1 MFNKHITNFFIILTL
16 GMSLLGCSKE
26 YYVVAYNLNDGIW
39 KSKFT
44 PQTSNRVNKKIKLP
58 NGKEIQKNGYIFSGW
73 YTTQTFESGTKI
85 KNTINSNV
93 TKKIDLYAKW
103 NLIDYTITYNLNGG
117 KNNTANPTKYNIE
130 TKSITLAEPKKTGY
144 IFAGWYEKK
153 DFSGKQVT
161 AISKGNT
168 KDINLYAKWNLIDYT
183 ITYNLNGGENNST
196 NPTKYNIETQA
207 TTLSKPKRIG
217 AIFDGW
223 YDNKDFTGNK
233 VTEISKGNTK
243 DINLYAKWN
252 LIDYTIT
259 YNLDGGENNTAN
271 PTKYNIETQVTTL
284 AIPKK
289 TGYTF
294 DGWYKDKNFK
304 EENKLTKITKNHA
317 ENIELHAKWSKL
329 SEEITQ
335 SGDIKVTLNYNTN
348 VEISAINGFLYNIKT
363 KTIEKTHK
371 NKKIALKK
379 DKAIYSEEE
388 VPVGA
393 YIIKIELYDTNNILF
408 NTFADIIYVESK
420 KKTQKE
426 ETLINSKEIYSVNY
440 NTNGGTWNG
449 DFIPTKTHNAN
460 TFVLL
465 PDENEIE
472 RCGGVFK
479 GWYSTKNFVDETKL
493 TYIPFGFTK
502 NIDVYAKW
510 ELIDYTINYNLNGG
524 ENSKSNPVKYNVET
538 GVITLAEAKRV
549 GYTFCGWYENKDF
562 AGDKLSQI
570 LQGSTENID
579 LYAKWALVDYAINYN
594 LNGGENDT
602 ANLKKYNVE
611 TQSRVLAVP
620 KKIGYSFDG
629 WYENKDFIGNKI
641 TEISKGSTK
650 DINLYA
656 KWELID
662 YTISYNLNGGE
673 NDTVNPKKYN
683 VETQLAVL
691 AEPKKTGYTFDGWY
705 ENKDFS
711 GNKITE
717 ISKGSTEDVNLY
729 AKWNLI
735 DYTITYNL
743 NGGENNNANPAK
755 YNVETQET
763 TLAEPKK
770 IGYTFAGW
778 YENTDFTGK
787 QVTEISKGRTKDVN
801 LYAKWNLIDYII
813 TYNLDGGENNNA
825 NPVEYNVE
833 TQTTTL
839 AEPKKVGYTFDGW
852 YENKDFTGDKVSE
865 IKQGTKNLD
874 LYAKWRL
881 VDYTINYNLNGG
893 ENSKSNPVKYN
904 VETGGITLAEAKR
917 VGYTFDGWYENK
929 DFIGDKVSQ
938 IKYGTKNLDLYAKWN
953 LVDYTINYNLNG
965 GENDTANPK
974 KYNVET
980 QSRVLAVPKKVGYSF
995 GGWYA
1000 NKDFTGKQVTEISKG
1015 STKDV
1020 NLYAKWNL
1028 IDYIIT
1034 YNLDGGENNNANP
1047 VEYNVETQATTLAEP
1062 KKTGYIFDGWYESKD
1077 FTGNKVTEIPQG
1089 SIGDIKLYAK
1099 WELINYSITYNTN
1112 GGENASINPISYN
1125 IETEIIKLKNPRR
1138 SGYIF
1143 LGWYKTPDFTDN
1155 KVETIS
1161 CGTSDLILYAK
1172 WCAINYKLIIIVLC
1186 IFILLISTFIILS
1199 KLSIKRKIKE
1209 FEREIKELASKVLEY
1224 GYNFDYLDGALEAYE
1239 KGKKDTDVK
1248 NEINKYTKE
1257 EICFYKQHKVHI
1269 RRCYKKMEKER
1280 DDKAQQKKKSENNKA
1295 DIKEEVD
1302 DKIQDLKRQ
1311 NSGIVKILEE
1321 KESLESLD
1329 FLVDEF
1335 CDKLDFILNNKSFV
1349 PKKSYTK
1356 IKDASELFEKNVY
1369 EKAKSM
1375 DGFSGTGLETKMK
1388 QVKAK
1393 FDEILK

>member
-1 MFNKHITNFFIILTL
+1 M
-16 GMSLLGCSKE
+16 
-26 YYVVAYNLNDGIW
+26 
-39 KSKFT
+39 
-44 PQTSNRVNKKIKLP
+44 
-58 NGKEIQKNGYIFSGW
+58 
-73 YTTQTFESGTKI
+73 
-85 KNTINSNV
+85 
-93 TKKIDLYAKW
+93 
-103 NLIDYTITYNLNGG
+103 
-117 KNNTANPTKYNIE
+117 
-130 TKSITLAEPKKTGY
+130 
-144 IFAGWYEKK
+144 
-153 DFSGKQVT
+153 
-161 AISKGNT
+161 
-168 KDINLYAKWNLIDYT
+168 
-183 ITYNLNGGENNST
+183 
-196 NPTKYNIETQA
+196 
-207 TTLSKPKRIG
+207 
-217 AIFDGW
+217 
-223 YDNKDFTGNK
+223 
-233 VTEISKGNTK
+233 
-243 DINLYAKWN
+243 
-252 LIDYTIT
+252 
-259 YNLDGGENNTAN
+259 
-271 PTKYNIETQVTTL
+271 
-284 AIPKK
+284 
-289 TGYTF
+289 
-294 DGWYKDKNFK
+294 
-304 EENKLTKITKNHA
+304 
-317 ENIELHAKWSKL
+317 
-329 SEEITQ
+329 
-335 SGDIKVTLNYNTN
+335 
-348 VEISAINGFLYNIKT
+348 
-363 KTIEKTHK
+363 
-371 NKKIALKK
+371 
-379 DKAIYSEEE
+379 
-388 VPVGA
+388 
-393 YIIKIELYDTNNILF
+393 
-408 NTFADIIYVESK
+408 
-420 KKTQKE
+420 
-426 ETLINSKEIYSVNY
+426 NY

-743 NGGENNNANPAK
+743 NGGENSSANPTK

-770 IGYTFAGW
+770 TGYIFDGW
-778 YENTDFTGK
+778 YESKDFTGK

-813 TYNLDGGENNNA
+813 TYNLN
-825 NPVEYNVE
+825 
-833 TQTTTL
+833 
-839 AEPKKVGYTFDGW
+839 
-852 YENKDFTGDKVSE
+852 
-865 IKQGTKNLD
+865 
-874 LYAKWRL
+874 
-881 VDYTINYNLNGG
+881 
-893 ENSKSNPVKYN
+893 
-904 VETGGITLAEAKR
+904 
-917 VGYTFDGWYENK
+917 
-929 DFIGDKVSQ
+929 
-938 IKYGTKNLDLYAKWN
+938 
-953 LVDYTINYNLNG
+953 
-965 GENDTANPK
+965 
-974 KYNVET
+974 
-980 QSRVLAVPKKVGYSF
+980 
-995 GGWYA
+995 
-1000 NKDFTGKQVTEISKG
+1000 
-1015 STKDV
+1015 
-1020 NLYAKWNL
+1020 
-1028 IDYIIT
+1028 
-1034 YNLDGGENNNANP
+1034 GGENNNANP

-1077 FTGNKVTEIPQG
+1077 FTGNKVTEISKGSAEDVNLYAKYLYAKWQANTYTITLNNEKTLEINVTYNSELPEVSIPKQKKGYYFTGYYTQINGIEHQYYNEQGKGIKKWDIPNNAILYAKSKLSEYIISYELNKGQNASVNPLKYTVNTETIVLEVPKFRGRKFLGWYTTNDFIGNRVTEIPQG

-1155 KVETIS
+1155 KIETIS

-1199 KLSIKRKIKE
+1199 KLSIERKIK
-1209 FEREIKELASKVLEY
+1209 KLAFKVLNHK
-1224 GYNFDYLDGALEAYE
+1224 YNLEWLDKALENE
-1239 KGKKDTDVK
+1239 KNPDAKK
-1248 NEINKYTKE
+1248 EIDKYTKD
-1257 EICFYKQHKVHI
+1257 EIRLYKQHKVDI
-1269 RRCYKKMEKER
+1269 RRCYNNMEKEA
-1280 DDKAQQKKKSENNKA
+1280 DTKEQQEKKSKRDCDYIREG
-1295 DIKEEVD
+1295 IE
-1302 DKIQDLKRQ
+1302 DKIPELYLRISEIDEMYDRDKDINMFLKDVNDILDYFKDNRGSIVESDKSKIEG
-1311 NSGIVKILEE
+1311 NSQ
-1321 KESLESLD
+1321 
-1329 FLVDEF
+1329 
-1335 CDKLDFILNNKSFV
+1335 
-1349 PKKSYTK
+1349 
-1356 IKDASELFEKNVY
+1356 LFETIYKKISK
-1369 EKAKSM
+1369 KAN
-1375 DGFSGTGLETKMK
+1375 FSGSLLETKMK
-1388 QVKAK
+1388 QVKEK
-1393 FDEILK
+1393 FATILK